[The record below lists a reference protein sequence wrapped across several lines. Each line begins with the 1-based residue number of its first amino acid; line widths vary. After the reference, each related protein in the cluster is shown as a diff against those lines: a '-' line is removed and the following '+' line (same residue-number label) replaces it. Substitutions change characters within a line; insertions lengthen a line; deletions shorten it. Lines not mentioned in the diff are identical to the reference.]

1 MDIKNAWENKTVR
14 ISVIGA
20 ALIVLIIVISQSI
33 FSTPVKKEKKTQ
45 KKDMQTG
52 FLIDDSQMTKLS
64 NEESQKTYNEMVR
77 QNRIDQNAAKADRDK
92 AEKAQQESKVQ
103 IANLAS
109 QVQQLSTQL
118 TDMQTS
124 RNGNRNLDA
133 GGSRKNV
140 NEQAPAT
147 PYQLNPNAAVNGASS
162 GYAPIT
168 PTRNSPMRTITQ
180 SSIKTNGSDGVIQVM
195 PISESRIR
203 EGREVVAG
211 GDKAPTR
218 TIRGDGTA
226 PVDSKARHAARKDEM
241 FLPATS
247 IITGVLINGLEAPT
261 SLSSKAE
268 PMPVTMRIKKD
279 IIMPNNFT
287 MDLRDCNLLGS
298 AVGDLASQRA
308 SYIRATSISCV
319 NSKGKAFDVK
329 LEAYAVSENDG
340 KNGIRGNLISR
351 NGNAIAGSAFAGGL
365 SALAGSLSPSKVSSL
380 NIDPNSTAEYQS
392 PNIGA
397 LGALAGAG
405 AAQGGLNRLVDY
417 YTSIAE
423 QQWPIVEVS
432 PGRPITF
439 IVQSGATIPTNL
451 TSR

>member
-140 NEQAPAT
+140 NEQAPST

-308 SYIRATSISCV
+308 YIRATSISCV

>member
-168 PTRNSPMRTITQ
+168 PTRNS
-180 SSIKTNGSDGVIQVM
+180 
-195 PISESRIR
+195 RIR

-308 SYIRATSISCV
+308 YIRATSISCV

>member
-1 MDIKNAWENKTVR
+1 
-14 ISVIGA
+14 
-20 ALIVLIIVISQSI
+20 
-33 FSTPVKKEKKTQ
+33 
-45 KKDMQTG
+45 
-52 FLIDDSQMTKLS
+52 
-64 NEESQKTYNEMVR
+64 
-77 QNRIDQNAAKADRDK
+77 
-92 AEKAQQESKVQ
+92 
-103 IANLAS
+103 
-109 QVQQLSTQL
+109 
-118 TDMQTS
+118 
-124 RNGNRNLDA
+124 
-133 GGSRKNV
+133 

-279 IIMPNNFT
+279 IIM
-287 MDLRDCNLLGS
+287 
-298 AVGDLASQRA
+298 
-308 SYIRATSISCV
+308 
-319 NSKGKAFDVK
+319 
-329 LEAYAVSENDG
+329 
-340 KNGIRGNLISR
+340 
-351 NGNAIAGSAFAGGL
+351 
-365 SALAGSLSPSKVSSL
+365 
-380 NIDPNSTAEYQS
+380 
-392 PNIGA
+392 
-397 LGALAGAG
+397 
-405 AAQGGLNRLVDY
+405 
-417 YTSIAE
+417 
-423 QQWPIVEVS
+423 
-432 PGRPITF
+432 
-439 IVQSGATIPTNL
+439 
-451 TSR
+451 